1 MYFSLIVE
9 VFRLFNEHLKI
20 PTKQQLITDIE
31 LEGLEFWDGLVIN
44 SVRVGNIAKGR
55 VGLGTACIG
64 SSFHSHYKTPVNK
77 IYLLIQL

>member
-20 PTKQQLITDIE
+20 PTWQQLITDIE
-31 LEGLEFWDGLVIN
+31 RLECGDGLVIN

-64 SSFHSHYKTPVNK
+64 SSIHSHYKTPVNK
-77 IYLLIQL
+77 MYLLIQL